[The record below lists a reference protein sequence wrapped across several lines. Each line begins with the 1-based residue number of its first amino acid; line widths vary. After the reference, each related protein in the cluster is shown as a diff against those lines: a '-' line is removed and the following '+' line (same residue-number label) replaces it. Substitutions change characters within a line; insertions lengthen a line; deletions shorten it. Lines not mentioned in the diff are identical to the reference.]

1 MSNTSTTTDET
12 LRRRQRGR
20 PSVVSSLFCGAV
32 AGCVAK
38 TTIAPLDRTK
48 IYFQVSTTRGYSFK
62 SAFKF
67 VIRTYREHGFFALF
81 RGNSATMVR
90 VTPYA
95 AIQFAAFEQ
104 YRHWLNVDVDGK
116 RTPGKRCIVGS
127 MAGATATCVTY
138 PLDTAKARLSIST
151 KEEYATLMSVFVKTA
166 RQDGIFALYRGLW
179 PTVLGVTPYAGASFF
194 TYETLKLTYE
204 ERTGQYP
211 SGPWRMLFGAFAG
224 LIGQSSSYPLDIV
237 RRRMQT
243 GRIHPDNGVLRSLVA
258 IYKTEGLK
266 RGLYKGLSMNWVKG
280 PIAVGVSFTTYEY
293 ILWFFFACTY
303 WPLTFTAM
311 SICQLILF
319 LPIAQS
325 FSRSSAKPLLSS
337 YRKLVNGFPDTVYI
351 SAFAFDSPVSQV
363 EFFVICTSFNIGIFI
378 IAKDCIFWELRSYGY
393 MSSKTIMVKS
403 ASAIRKG
410 DVVWA
415 PYRRDPL
422 WPALVRNSYPK
433 KVTYVFFPLPSTDVP
448 EALKKAPTFS
458 CLPKH
463 IRALTIDDVLP
474 PSSKNDLKNAVKLAK
489 QYLKT
494 RGLTRGSDAPL
505 HFAEPASKEADVPT
519 ETEELS
525 QEKVCQV
532 ESNKETSLQEELSEV
547 DVNPSAMEK
556 RQRTDA
562 GIGEACPEEK
572 QISGVKSKGVVDVR
586 TLPKQPNLPVPR
598 TRIKRKASAEESLYL
613 AKRQPINHSPPRA
626 SAFAADS
633 TTHSDTSP
641 SPDLLAP
648 TIFREAI
655 TILER
660 VWTTSLVQ
668 GYVTPPRSSLRF
680 EMHTGGLLTDHETDS
695 LFDLIF
701 TWVRD
706 REHDAY
712 FLPGVH
718 LVFEVLMPEVII
730 QSLVLSRGISR
741 DAAERMVRITH
752 SESITSSSSSSSEP
766 NCSHSPNTILNNGF
780 SKCGG
785 SLDELARIACKER
798 ESITE

>member
-293 ILWFFFACTY
+293 I
-303 WPLTFTAM
+303 
-311 SICQLILF
+311 
-319 LPIAQS
+319 
-325 FSRSSAKPLLSS
+325 R
-337 YRKLVNGFPDTVYI
+337 FPDTVYI